1 MSASVEWFK
10 EEWLSSDSKALGI
23 YMALLSMRLKYSYLT
38 EYDLKEVLID
48 FKGTIK
54 KEISKEVEKIAK
66 GEERFDIW
74 DAVDEF
80 IEATYSQYY
89 KIEKEIRTKSCVLTE
104 EGRKA
109 LEELEKEYYEKFKNA
124 CYKYLNKDIIIWKIY
139 C

>member
-1 MSASVEWFK
+1 
-10 EEWLSSDSKALGI
+10 
-23 YMALLSMRLKYSYLT
+23 MALLSMRLKYYYLT
-38 EYDLKEVLID
+38 YYDLNEVVID

-74 DAVDEF
+74 NAVDEF

-89 KIEKEIRTKSCVLTE
+89 KIEGKVIETKKCVLTE

-124 CYKYLNKDIIIWKIY
+124 CYKYLNKDIIKKYKKIWKIH